1 MAVRVAIVGLG
12 KIAHDQHIPAIAASD
27 DFELVAAASLS
38 GTIDAIP
45 VFESVDALLGAD
57 IAIDAIAMC
66 QPPQARFAAAA
77 TAIRAGKHVLLEKQP
92 GHTLAEAEA
101 LTPPAQASATTLS
114 AQWPARD
121 APGVAP
127 PTACRAQ

>member
-66 QPPQARFAAAA
+66 QPPQARFEAAAK
-77 TAIRAGKHVLLEKQP
+77 AIRAGKHVLLEKP
-92 GHTLAEAEA
+92 HGATLAEVEA
-101 LTPPAQASATTLS
+101 LTRLAEASDTTRLVIGS
-114 AQWPARD
+114 ANVGTQ
-121 APGVAP
+121 VNN
-127 PTACRAQ
+127 TQLV